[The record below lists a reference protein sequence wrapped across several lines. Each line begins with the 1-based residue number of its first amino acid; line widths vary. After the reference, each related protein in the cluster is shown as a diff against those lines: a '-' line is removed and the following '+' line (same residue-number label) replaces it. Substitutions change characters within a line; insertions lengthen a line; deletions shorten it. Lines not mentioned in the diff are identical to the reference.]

1 MRQVCETIA
10 GLFVFVAFIVGW
22 AATGDFITALYGL
35 LLLVLVLGAVFLVVD
50 VVGFLTKDR
59 PSGLVLVLLG
69 LLGVSW
75 LLGGEEDDLDC

>member
-10 GLFVFVAFIVGW
+10 GLSAFVAFIVVW
-22 AATGDFITALYGL
+22 AATGDFITALSGL
-35 LLLVLVLGAVFLVVD
+35 FLLVLVLGAVFLVVD

-59 PSGLVLVLLG
+59 PSGLVFVLLG

-75 LLGGEEDDLDC
+75 LFGGEEDDLDC